1 MSIFFRHL
9 NSAHTEDPACIDN
22 ADTAKLNKMPN
33 VLRSLTD
40 KGLGRNAPD
49 LHSVIRNQ
57 TMTAFDELD
66 SCFALFSN
74 AAVAEKQDSFTVY
87 LNQHAVPCN
96 TGSQPTF
103 MKETNAATRLEVVSA
118 VLSSGTLFA
127 CTASSISESV

>member
-1 MSIFFRHL
+1 
-9 NSAHTEDPACIDN
+9 
-22 ADTAKLNKMPN
+22 MPN

-66 SCFALFSN
+66 SCFALSN

-96 TGSQPTF
+96 TGSQLHIH
-103 MKETNAATRLEVVSA
+103 EGDQRLQRGWKSY
-118 VLSSGTLFA
+118 LPY
-127 CTASSISESV
+127 